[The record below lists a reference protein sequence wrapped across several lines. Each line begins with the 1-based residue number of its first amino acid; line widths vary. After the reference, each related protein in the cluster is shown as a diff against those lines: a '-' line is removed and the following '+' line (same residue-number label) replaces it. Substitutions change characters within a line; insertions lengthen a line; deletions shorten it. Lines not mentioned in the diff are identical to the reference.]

1 LSLVERTKRVETKV
15 DDLVRDATQTNVIRP
30 YLLLR
35 DKCSPCCFLPCLR
48 ACRVA
53 GGPFSCVSPHIY
65 NCNNNQQQQQQQK
78 VRLHNTVNE
87 FLMLANTQFVENRV
101 YEHDEL
107 EDAAEAEK
115 EAAWKLSAYSRRIAP
130 KKSPH
135 AAFQSIDLSQRSV
148 VVNLC
153 GASSLM
159 EDEPNHQNVTT
170 SAKQLEQERLRGCMG
185 ALPYALASALG
196 ISPCQ
201 YGFECAFR
209 PAVDHHQRDAIATLT
224 ATAAR
229 GIAAATFSVDKKV
242 HSEKLFL
249 DPISRP
255 ASSNV
260 IKHPTSPP
268 LRCCPVC
275 LCKLSLALLESGVAF
290 GPTAKERLMLAGFST
305 NADLAPLKSLVKSDL
320 EWGESFLQ
328 GVELELFGSSSTASL
343 ALVAQ
348 QFSEPKSFDAHRHK
362 FRAIGA
368 ADAKQSSAL
377 SKESTPQ
384 EKGLLHE
391 QDRSSP
397 PYPGTERF
405 APQRA
410 RSRVDALRTTTGAQA
425 ARTLLLSASPTLPT
439 LSAPWEAGA
448 GQLWLEN
455 SLVSRQP
462 HVKAQPAVT
471 WVDPTRSRFGG
482 VAPGH
487 TQKKGASI
495 KYGAFQLEHTNS

>member
-1 LSLVERTKRVETKV
+1 VCPAHRWASLFVQDGAANAPPGDTKKQNLNLVACHELLGRAMLDNPQVRKDGCMLLALTVHNLEDPRQRAKAACQRAERARPRYFDSTKQAEV
-15 DDLVRDATQTNVIRP
+15 
-30 YLLLR
+30 
-35 DKCSPCCFLPCLR
+35 
-48 ACRVA
+48 
-53 GGPFSCVSPHIY
+53 
-65 NCNNNQQQQQQQK
+65 
-78 VRLHNTVNE
+78 
-87 FLMLANTQFVENRV
+87 
-101 YEHDEL
+101 
-107 EDAAEAEK
+107 EDAAAAEK

-159 EDEPNHQNVTT
+159 EDEPDHQNATT
-170 SAKQLEQERLRGCMG
+170 SAKQLEKERLRGCMG

-209 PAVDHHQRDAIATLT
+209 PAVDHHQRDAMATLT

-242 HSEKLFL
+242 HSDKSFL
-249 DPISRP
+249 DSISRP
-255 ASSNV
+255 VSSNA
-260 IKHPTSPP
+260 IEHPTSPP

-290 GPTAKERLMLAGFST
+290 GPTAKERLMVAGFST

-320 EWGESFLQ
+320 EWSESFLQ
-328 GVELELFGSSSTASL
+328 GVELELFGSSSTASS

-377 SKESTPQ
+377 LKESTPQ

-391 QDRSSP
+391 QERSSP

-405 APQRA
+405 APQHA

-425 ARTLLLSASPTLPT
+425 ARTLLLSVSPALPT
-439 LSAPWEAGA
+439 LSASWEAGA

-482 VAPGH
+482 VAPEH
-487 TQKKGASI
+487 RRTQEKDASI
-495 KYGAFQLEHTNS
+495 KYGAFQLEHTSS